1 MRINC
6 PRLVGISLAPFAL
19 CAALTA
25 APSVAQ
31 AGDCPGNPN
40 AIGTSRTI
48 VVDPREH
55 RRIGTMSY
63 SETLPLVDKEVVLT
77 FDDGPLPPYTNK
89 ILDILAAQCV
99 KATYFIVGVMARAN
113 PELVRRV
120 YEHGHTVGTHSMS
133 HPILFR
139 RLGLNEAK
147 QQVDGGVAATAAALG
162 DATKL
167 APFYRYPGFGK
178 SEPVDA
184 YVMSQDL
191 MIWGADMPAD
201 DWRKISAREVA
212 KRAIQRLEAKR
223 KGVLLLHDIH
233 QRTVD
238 ALPII
243 LSELKERGFRIVHVV
258 PATADRPATT
268 TVASDWRMNSRR
280 KVSPP
285 PIASLPQTAMAG
297 PLDTPVTMPQ
307 TQSADDLR
315 PAKPRSRGRQVAMLD
330 RHKPSRHHHHHNR
343 HIRPAS
349 ADRHSAR

>member
-1 MRINC
+1 MRV
-6 PRLVGISLAPFAL
+6 RFSQLVGIGLVPLTL
-19 CAALTA
+19 CATLTGARA
-25 APSVAQ
+25 A
-31 AGDCPGNPN
+31 DCPGNPN

-48 VVDPREH
+48 VVDPQQH

-89 ILDILAAQCV
+89 VLDILASQCV
-99 KATYFIVGVMARAN
+99 KATYFIVGVMARSN

-120 YEHGHTVGTHSMS
+120 SERGHTIGTHSMS

-139 RLGLNEAK
+139 RLGLDQAK
-147 QQVDGGVAATAAALG
+147 QQVDGGIAATTAALG
-162 DATKL
+162 DAGKL
-167 APFYRYPGFGK
+167 APFFRYPGFGK

-184 YVMSQDL
+184 YVMSQGL

-201 DWRKISAREVA
+201 DWRRISAREVA
-212 KRAIQRLEAKR
+212 KRAVQRLEAKG

-233 QRTVD
+233 ARTVE

-268 TVASDWRMNSRR
+268 TVASDWQMHARR
-280 KVSPP
+280 QASP
-285 PIASLPQTAMAG
+285 PIAALPKTAMAG
-297 PLDTPVTMPQ
+297 PPDAAVALPVNQP
-307 TQSADDLR
+307 AVELR
-315 PAKPRSRGRQVAMLD
+315 PVKPRSRGRHFVMLE
-330 RHKPSRHHHHHNR
+330 RHKPSSHHHR
-343 HIRPAS
+343 HSRDFQPAS
-349 ADRHSAR
+349 PDRHASR